1 MMFQVGDQV
10 VHRVYGLG
18 EIIHLD
24 EKTLSGHTDHY
35 YVVRIRDLT
44 LWVQVN
50 EGDESSLRLP
60 TPVGD
65 FEKLFA
71 ILSGPG
77 QPLSTDRF
85 ERRTQLAD
93 QIKDG
98 KLTSVCSVVRDLVF
112 RQRNQKM
119 NDNDAAVLER
129 AEKFLLAEWALS
141 LSISIPQAKRDLY
154 DLLGREVA
162 KAPLTK

>member
-1 MMFQVGDQV
+1 MMYQIGDQV

-18 EIIHLD
+18 EIIQLD
-24 EKTLSGHTDHY
+24 EKTLSGHTHPY
-35 YVVRIRDLT
+35 YVVRNRDLT

-50 EGDESSLRLP
+50 DDDTSSLRLP
-60 TPVGD
+60 TPISD

-71 ILSGPG
+71 ILRSPG

-98 KLTSVCSVVRDLVF
+98 KLTSVCGVVRDLVF
-112 RQRNQKM
+112 RQRTQKM
-119 NDNDAAVLER
+119 NDNDTAVLER
-129 AEKFLLAEWALS
+129 AQNFLLNEWAHS
-141 LSISIPQAKRDLY
+141 LSIPIYQAKRELC
-154 DLLGREVA
+154 DLLGEDV
-162 KAPLTK
+162 TKVSKNK

>member
-1 MMFQVGDQV
+1 MFQVGDQV

-18 EIIHLD
+18 EIIQLD
-24 EKTLSGHTDHY
+24 EKTLSGHTDPY

-44 LWVQVN
+44 LWVQVK
-50 EGDESSLRLP
+50 DDDSSSLRFP
-60 TPVGD
+60 TPVSD

-71 ILSGPG
+71 ILRSPG
-77 QPLSTDRF
+77 QPLSPDRF

-112 RQRNQKM
+112 RRRTQKM
-119 NDNDAAVLER
+119 NDNDSAVLER
-129 AEKFLLAEWALS
+129 AKNFLLNEWAYS
-141 LSISIPQAKRDLY
+141 LSIPIYQANRDLY
-154 DLLGREVA
+154 DLLGEDVS
-162 KAPLTK
+162 KAPKNKT